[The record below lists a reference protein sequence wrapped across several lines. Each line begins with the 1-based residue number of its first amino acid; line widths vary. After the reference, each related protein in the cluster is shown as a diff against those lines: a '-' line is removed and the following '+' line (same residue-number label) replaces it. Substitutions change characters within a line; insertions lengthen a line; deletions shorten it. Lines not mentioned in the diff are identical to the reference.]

1 MTKTRWLKWFS
12 AGATT
17 LLLSVFV
24 MPIALGGSAGA
35 ALGTPP
41 TQSMKTPSSI
51 GKSEGALNI
60 IAWEGYTQPQWV
72 KPFESTTGCQ
82 VNVKYAGS

>member
-24 MPIALGGSAGA
+24 MPIALGGSAGRDA
-35 ALGTPP
+35 ALTALAAADNDGNRAGRA
-41 TQSMKTPSSI
+41 TPSPS
-51 GKSEGALNI
+51 G
-60 IAWEGYTQPQWV
+60 
-72 KPFESTTGCQ
+72 
-82 VNVKYAGS
+82 